1 MDHIV
6 TIPQTPPPPTYADR
20 RAEMAD
26 QTRVRILDACVRIL
40 ARGVAEL
47 SIPAVAREAGVSVPT
62 VYRHFADKKTLF
74 HETAVHLRQLRG
86 PYRAASSLDQL
97 PATIREQ
104 FALAG
109 SMSEVV
115 RAALVSA
122 PIMSVRRES
131 GEGTRR
137 VGAIEALLGD
147 ELKELAPAERHH
159 AATIIAVLCSS
170 MTLRTF
176 MEVSGMTPEQAADTV
191 IWTIGRVLGR
201 ELEPR
206 TRGKGKAKR

>member
-6 TIPQTPPPPTYADR
+6 TDAQPSYADR

-26 QTRVRILDACVRIL
+26 QTRTRIIEACVRIL

-74 HETAVHLRQLRG
+74 QATALHLRVLRG
-86 PYRAASSLDQL
+86 PYRMAKNVDDLAS
-97 PATIREQ
+97 TIRELYAQ
-104 FALAG
+104 TG
-109 SMSEVV
+109 TMSEVV
-115 RAALVSA
+115 RTALASE
-122 PIMSVRRES
+122 PIMAVRREGGESVRRI
-131 GEGTRR
+131 T
-137 VGAIEALLGD
+137 ATEAVLADALNDLPSD
-147 ELKELAPAERHH
+147 ERNHLI
-159 AATIIAVLCSS
+159 TMVTVLCSS

-176 MEVSGMTPEQAADTV
+176 TDLAGATPEQAADTV
-191 IWTIGRVLGR
+191 IWTIGRLLGR

-206 TRGKGKAKR
+206 PRGKGRSKR

>member
-1 MDHIV
+1 MDRIV
-6 TIPQTPPPPTYADR
+6 TDAQPSYADR

-26 QTRVRILDACVRIL
+26 QTRVRILEACVRIV

-62 VYRHFADKKTLF
+62 VYRHFADKRTLF
-74 HETAVHLRQLRG
+74 EETALHLRRLRG
-86 PYRAASSLDQL
+86 PYHPAESVEEL

-115 RAALVSA
+115 RAALASE
-122 PIMSVRRES
+122 PIMAVRRES
-131 GEGTRR
+131 GEGARR
-137 VGAIEALLGD
+137 VAHMETLLAGELRALSPED
-147 ELKELAPAERHH
+147 RRR
-159 AATIIAVLCSS
+159 AATVIAVLCSS

-176 MEVSGMTPEQAADTV
+176 MELPGQSPAQAAETV
-191 IWTIGRVLGR
+191 IWTIGRLLGR
-201 ELEPR
+201 ELAPR
-206 TRGKGKAKR
+206 PRGKKKGKP